1 MSTLEAARKGRKES
15 VQLGARAQTTEE
27 RVSSLGPT
35 CGTLQSSLWVEETV
49 VTAPCG
55 WLWQDEEPA
64 DRDSAVRQN
73 FVEV

>member
-1 MSTLEAARKGRKES
+1 MISRNVTIQNNVGLHARPATFFIQKANS
-15 VQLGARAQTTEE
+15 F
-27 RVSSLGPT
+27 
-35 CGTLQSSLWVEETV
+35 QSSLWVEETV